1 MEKTVI
7 WRRIHGDGM
16 EYCSHSFGTAT
27 RIEGKVICAEPG
39 DRSFV
44 EYTVSC
50 DPDGCTRE
58 VYVRY
63 EEPHQTRTLRLQRDD
78 QNHWTVNGEPRDDLS
93 GLKDIDIGV
102 TPSTN
107 VLPIRRMKLA
117 AGEAAAVTAVWI
129 CFPQLTVQPLKQS
142 YERLEDNAYLYRSI
156 ASGYTARLEVDD
168 NGIALVYEDQWA
180 SL

>member
-1 MEKTVI
+1 
-7 WRRIHGDGM
+7 M
-16 EYCSHSFGTAT
+16 EYCSHFFGTAT
-27 RIEGKVICAEPG
+27 RIEGKVICAEPD

-44 EYTVSC
+44 DYTVNC

-58 VYVRY
+58 ATIRY
-63 EEPHQTRTLRLQRDD
+63 EEAHQTRTLRLQRDNRD
-78 QNHWTVNGEPRDDLS
+78 HWTVNGEPRADLS

-107 VLPIRRMKLA
+107 VLPIRRMQLA
-117 AGEAAAVTAVWI
+117 VGESAEVTAVWI
-129 CFPQLTVQPLKQS
+129 CFPHLTVQPLKQS

-156 ASGYTARLEVDD
+156 VSGYTARLEADE
-168 NGIALVYEDQWA
+168 NGMILAYEDQWA